1 MTNNKEQFFLYSS
14 DGICTKKN
22 RLKDQLGF
30 LSLGASAFLV
40 LVILGSTLWFIFAKG
55 WHYAF
60 SWHYLFT
67 PPQGSRHD
75 EGGILYPLIVTFY
88 LIVSSILI
96 AAPIGVFASI
106 YLSEYANP
114 KSFLTKASRFAI
126 ESLAGI
132 PSVIYGLFG
141 LAFFASFLGFNRS
154 ILAGSLT
161 VAIMILPLIIRTSEE
176 ALYSVPKAYWDGSFA
191 LGANKVQTI
200 FKIILPS
207 AFPGI
212 FTGIMLSVGRVIAES
227 AILFLVAGG
236 SISSVPRLV
245 AQEFPYLLPDSG
257 RALAVH
263 LYLQAESYDNPE
275 KAFATAVVL
284 IILIILLNLFTFFG
298 FSAGKLK
305 K

>member
-1 MTNNKEQFFLYSS
+1 MTNHQVFLYSS
-14 DGICTKKN
+14 EGICTKKN
-22 RLKDQLGF
+22 RFKEQIGF
-30 LSLGASAFLV
+30 LLLGASAFLV
-40 LVILGSTLWFIFAKG
+40 LIILGSTLWFIFSKGAK
-55 WHYAF
+55 HAF
-60 SWHYLFT
+60 SWHYLLT
-67 PPQGSRHD
+67 PPQGSRRD
-75 EGGILYPLIVTFY
+75 EGGILYPLAVTFY
-88 LIVSSILI
+88 LIVSSIII

-106 YLSEYANP
+106 YLGEYANP
-114 KSFLTKASRFAI
+114 KSFFTKAARFAV

-176 ALYSVPKAYWDGSFA
+176 ALYSIPRSYWDGSFA

-200 FKIILPS
+200 FKIILPA

-236 SISSVPRLV
+236 SISSVPRLFGE
-245 AQEFPYLLPDSG
+245 EFPYLLPDSG

-284 IILIILLNLFTFFG
+284 IILIVLLNLFTFFS
-298 FSAGKLK
+298 FSKHKFK
-305 K
+305 KK